1 VTQLADT
8 RSAIL
13 VTARE
18 LFLRDGYRATSMRRI
33 AERLGI
39 SKPALY
45 YHFPAK
51 RVLLEQLIGPVV
63 VEVERLLDRGLP
75 DADDLDADGDESAGQ
90 AARWQLLE
98 DYFEVLLRHR
108 DIFAMIVR
116 DLAQI
121 AESPLGD
128 RFVASLTRV
137 NALVAGEG
145 ADVGRRI
152 LTAQIVAGLGDPI
165 MLFPEE
171 SDAVLRAHVL
181 RNARFLF
188 DRMND
193 GGLPA
198 LPYVPA
204 RRGRP
209 RGRGGGRPP
218 ALTTDQVRLAREL
231 YGTRQHTVE
240 EIAERFGVSRAT
252 IYRQL
257 AGA

>member
-1 VTQLADT
+1 VTQPGAALDT

-13 VTARE
+13 ATARE

-39 SKPALY
+39 TKPALY

-51 RVLLEQLIGPVV
+51 RVILEHLVGPVV
-63 VEVERLLDRGLP
+63 VEVERLLDRGL
-75 DADDLDADGDESAGQ
+75 ADTGGDDGHQG
-90 AARWQLLE
+90 ARWQLLE
-98 DYFEVLLRHR
+98 DYFEVLLVHR

-116 DLAQI
+116 DLSHMT
-121 AESPLGD
+121 ESPLGD
-128 RFVASLTRV
+128 RFLATLARV

-152 LTAQIVAGLGDPI
+152 LTAQIIAGLGDPI
-165 MLFPEE
+165 MLFPGEP
-171 SDAVLRAHVL
+171 DAVLRAHVL

-188 DRMND
+188 DRMNE

-198 LPYVPA
+198 PPFVPA
-204 RRGRP
+204 RRSRP
-209 RGRGGGRPP
+209 RGRAGGRPP
-218 ALTTDQVRLAREL
+218 ALTPEQVRLAREL
-231 YGTRQHTVE
+231 YGTQDHTVE

-257 AGA
+257 TRS